1 MTAVRPTA
9 AEADATEPA
18 GAHPL
23 APLFR
28 PASIAV
34 VGASASPGKA
44 GHAMVQAL
52 RHFPGVL
59 HPVNPRG
66 GDVLGRPAVASL
78 REAPGTDL
86 AVLVV
91 PPEVVPGALED
102 AAAAGVRAAVVCA
115 GGFAESGPDG
125 ARLQERALAV
135 AREGGI
141 RLLGP
146 NTSGFMNPV
155 DRTTANF
162 MPAVADLAPGSVGVV
177 AQSGGINLAISFLLA
192 RAGVGLRLGVGLGNA
207 ADVSFVDVLDFLAAD
222 AATTVVALHVEGVA
236 DGRALVAA
244 VRRTVARKPVVAFC
258 VGRSDVSDFAR
269 SHTGA
274 MTGSWALTRA
284 ALEQAGAVLVDGL
297 DDLVAALTVLRT
309 VRVPAA
315 REVGVGLVTGQ
326 AGPGLVVADALG
338 ARGLAL
344 PALAPATRE
353 RLAALLPPLTYQAN
367 PVDTGRPGET
377 FPAVLAAVA
386 SDPAIDVV
394 GVYAL
399 DEPGALDPAEAV
411 RHAAAAGAAG
421 RVVVA
426 TGGPEEA
433 LADRRRALAALGVPL
448 LTSPGALATGLAAV
462 VADARARAVRDTVA
476 GAAAGGGDVP
486 AQSAGPARSIGRTL
500 DEDEAK
506 TLLAGYGLRTPR
518 RAVADDRAAAHAAFD
533 ALGGPAVVKV
543 LDARVLHKS
552 DVGGVHVGVRDHASL
567 DRALDAIDAIVVEG
581 AGPGVG
587 AGPGA
592 GPGAGERPRYLL
604 EELAPAGVELIVGAV
619 RDAVFGPVV
628 LLGLGGVGAELA
640 GPPVLRLAP
649 LSPERALEMVEALPA
664 AVLGGFRGAP
674 AVDRPA
680 LAAVLRA
687 VGTLVSEHDD
697 VAEVDCNPVRLTADG
712 PLVLDALVMASRQ
725 EERDGGD

>member
-9 AEADATEPA
+9 ADAVADATGPA
-18 GAHPL
+18 GTRPL

-44 GHAMVQAL
+44 GYAMVQAL
-52 RHFPGVL
+52 RGFPGAL

-66 GDVLGRPAVASL
+66 GDVLGHPAVASL
-78 REAPGTDL
+78 REVPGTDL

-91 PPEVVPGALED
+91 PPDVVPGALED

-135 AREGGI
+135 ARAGGI

-155 DRTTANF
+155 DGATANF
-162 MPAVADLAPGSVGVV
+162 MPAVADLAPGTVGVV
-177 AQSGGINLAISFLLA
+177 AQSGGINLAIAFLLA

-222 AATTVVALHVEGVA
+222 ETTTAVALHVEGVA

-244 VRRTVARKPVVAFC
+244 VRRAVARKPVVAFC
-258 VGRSDVSDFAR
+258 VGRSDVADFAR

-284 ALEQAGAVLVDGL
+284 ALEQAGAVVVDGL
-297 DDLVAALTVLRT
+297 DDLVAALAVLRA

-338 ARGLAL
+338 ARGIGLPPLATT
-344 PALAPATRE
+344 TRE
-353 RLAALLPPLTYQAN
+353 RLADLLPPLTYQAN

-377 FPAVLAAVA
+377 FPDVLAAVA
-386 SDPAIDVV
+386 GDPAIDVV
-394 GVYAL
+394 GVFAL

-411 RHAAAAGAAG
+411 RHAADAGTAG

-426 TGGPEEA
+426 SGGPEDA
-433 LADRRRALAALGVPL
+433 LADRRRALDALGVPL

-462 VADARARAVRDTVA
+462 VADARGRAVRDAVSDVLPDED
-476 GAAAGGGDVP
+476 GVP
-486 AQSAGPARSIGRTL
+486 AQPGGPARSIGRTL

-518 RAVADDRAAAHAAFD
+518 RVVADDRAAAHAALD
-533 ALGGPAVVKV
+533 ALGGPSVVKV

-567 DRALDAIDAIVVEG
+567 DRALDAIDAIEV
-581 AGPGVG
+581 
-587 AGPGA
+587 PGA
-592 GPGAGERPRYLL
+592 GAGESPRYLL
-604 EELAPAGVELIVGAV
+604 EELAPGGVELIVGAV

-628 LLGLGGVGAELA
+628 LLGLGGVAAELA

-649 LSPERALEMVEALPA
+649 LSPERALEMVGALPR
-664 AVLGGFRGAP
+664 AVLDGFRGAP
-674 AVDRPA
+674 AVDRAA
-680 LAAVLRA
+680 LATVLRA

-712 PLVLDALVMASRQ
+712 PLVLDALVMTGRQ
-725 EERDGGD
+725 EERHGGV

>member
-1 MTAVRPTA
+1 MTAVRPA
-9 AEADATEPA
+9 ADEAVEPA
-18 GAHPL
+18 GHAL

-44 GHAMVQAL
+44 GYAMVQAL
-52 RHFPGVL
+52 RGFPGVL

-66 GDVLGRPAVASL
+66 GEVLGRPAIGSL

-91 PPEVVPGALED
+91 PPDVVPGALED

-115 GGFAESGPDG
+115 GGFAESGPEG

-135 AREGGI
+135 ARAGGI

-155 DRTTANF
+155 DRATANF
-162 MPAVADLAPGSVGVV
+162 MPAVADLLPGTVGVV
-177 AQSGGINLAISFLLA
+177 AQSGGINLAIAFLLA

-207 ADVSFVDVLDFLAAD
+207 ADVSFADVLDFLAAD
-222 AATTVVALHVEGVA
+222 ERTTAVGLHVEGVA
-236 DGRALVAA
+236 DGRALVGA

-258 VGRSDVSDFAR
+258 VGRSDVSAFAR

-274 MTGSWALTRA
+274 MAGSWALTRA
-284 ALEQAGAVLVDGL
+284 ALEQAGAVVVDGL
-297 DDLVAALTVLRT
+297 DDLVAALAVLRA

-338 ARGLAL
+338 ARGIVL
-344 PALAPATRE
+344 PALAPTTRE
-353 RLAALLPPLTYQAN
+353 RLAGLLPPLTYQAN
-367 PVDTGRPGET
+367 PVDTGRPTET
-377 FPAVLAAVA
+377 FPAVVEAVA
-386 SDPAIDVV
+386 ADPAIDVV
-394 GVYAL
+394 GVFAL
-399 DEPGALDPAEAV
+399 DEPGALEPS
-411 RHAAAAGAAG
+411 AAARGATAGAGAAG
-421 RVVVA
+421 RVVFA
-426 TGGPEEA
+426 TGGPDAA
-433 LADRRRALAALGVPL
+433 LADRRRALDALGVPL

-462 VADARARAVRDTVA
+462 VADARARAVRDVVPEPAT
-476 GAAAGGGDVP
+476 AAVP
-486 AQSAGPARSIGRTL
+486 TQPAGPARSIGRTL
-500 DEDEAK
+500 DEHEAK

-518 RAVADDRAAAHAAFD
+518 RVVADDRAAAHAALA
-533 ALGGPAVVKV
+533 ALGGPVVVKV

-552 DVGGVHVGVRDHASL
+552 DVGGVHVGVRDPAAL
-567 DRALDAIDAIVVEG
+567 DAALDAIDAIEVPGDGG
-581 AGPGVG
+581 AE
-587 AGPGA
+587 
-592 GPGAGERPRYLL
+592 AGERRRYLL
-604 EELAPAGVELIVGAV
+604 EELAPAGVELIVGAL

-628 LLGLGGVGAELA
+628 LLGLGGVAAELA

-649 LSPERALEMVEALPA
+649 LSPERALEMVDALPS
-664 AVLGGFRGAP
+664 AVLAGFRGAP

-687 VGTLVSEHDD
+687 IGTLVSEHDD

-712 PLVLDALVMASRQ
+712 PLVLDALVMTGRT
-725 EERDGGD
+725 EERHGGV

>member
-9 AEADATEPA
+9 PEALEPTGSRA
-18 GAHPL
+18 L

-44 GHAMVQAL
+44 GHAMLQAL
-52 RHFPGVL
+52 RHFPGAL

-66 GDVLGRPAVASL
+66 GDVLGRPAVTSL

-91 PPEVVPGALED
+91 PPDVVPGALED

-125 ARLQERALAV
+125 ARLQDRALAV
-135 AREGGI
+135 ARAAGI

-162 MPAVADLAPGSVGVV
+162 MPAVADLAPGTVGVV

-222 AATTVVALHVEGVA
+222 PATTVVGLHVEGVA

-244 VRRTVARKPVVAFC
+244 VRRAVVHKPVVAFC

-284 ALEQAGAVLVDGL
+284 ALEQAGAVVVDGL
-297 DDLVAALTVLRT
+297 DDLVAALAVLRV

-315 REVGVGLVTGQ
+315 RGVGVGLVTGQ

-338 ARGLAL
+338 ARGVAL
-344 PALAPATRE
+344 PPLAAATRG
-353 RLAALLPPLTYQAN
+353 RLADLLPPLTYQAN
-367 PVDTGRPGET
+367 PVDTGRPGDT
-377 FPAVLAAVA
+377 FPQVLAAVA
-386 SDPAIDVV
+386 GDPAIDVV

-426 TGGPEEA
+426 SGGPEDA
-433 LADRRRALAALGVPL
+433 LAARRQDLDALGVPL
-448 LTSPGALATGLAAV
+448 LASPGALATGLAAV
-462 VADARARAVRDTVA
+462 VADARARAVRDAVSDA
-476 GAAAGGGDVP
+476 VPDGGVP
-486 AQSAGPARSIGRTL
+486 AQPGGPARTVGRTL

-506 TLLAGYGLRTPR
+506 TLLAGYGLCTPR
-518 RAVADDRAAAHAAFD
+518 RVTADDRAAAHAALD

-552 DVGGVHVGVRDHASL
+552 DVGGVHVGVRDHGSL
-567 DRALDAIDAIVVEG
+567 DRALDAIDAIVVPG
-581 AGPGVG
+581 AAAGPS
-587 AGPGA
+587 
-592 GPGAGERPRYLL
+592 RRYLL
-604 EELAPAGVELIVGAV
+604 EELAPGGVELIVGAV

-628 LLGLGGVGAELA
+628 LLGLGGVGAEIA

-649 LSPERALEMVEALPA
+649 LSPERALEMVEALPP
-664 AVLGGFRGAP
+664 AVLGGFRGAAP
-674 AVDRPA
+674 VDRPA

-687 VGTLVSEHDD
+687 VGTLVCEHDD

-712 PLVLDALVMASRQ
+712 PLVLDALVMTGRT
-725 EERDGGD
+725 EERHGGV

>member
-9 AEADATEPA
+9 PEALEPA

-44 GHAMVQAL
+44 GYAMVQAL

-66 GDVLGRPAVASL
+66 GDVLGRPAVGSL

-162 MPAVADLAPGSVGVV
+162 MPAVAELAPGSVGVV

-207 ADVSFVDVLDFLAAD
+207 ADVSFVDVLDFLATD
-222 AATTVVALHVEGVA
+222 VATTVVGLHVEGVA

-258 VGRSDVSDFAR
+258 VGRSDVSEFAR

-274 MTGSWALTRA
+274 LTGSWALTRA
-284 ALEQAGAVLVDGL
+284 ALEQAGAVVVDGV
-297 DDLVAALTVLRT
+297 DDLVAALAVLRA
-309 VRVPAA
+309 VRVPPA

-338 ARGLAL
+338 ARGIAL
-344 PALAPATRE
+344 PPLAPATRE
-353 RLAALLPPLTYQAN
+353 RLAELLPPLTYQAN

-377 FPAVLAAVA
+377 FPDVLAAVA
-386 SDPAIDVV
+386 GDPAIDVV

-411 RHAAAAGAAG
+411 RYAAAAAGAAG

-426 TGGPEEA
+426 TGGPEAA
-433 LADRRRALAALGVPL
+433 LDDRRRALDALGVPL

-462 VADARARAVRDTVA
+462 VADARGRAVRDAVA
-476 GAAAGGGDVP
+476 GAVPGEGDVP
-486 AQSAGPARSIGRTL
+486 AQPAGPARSIGRTL

-518 RAVADDRAAAHAAFD
+518 RVVADDRAAAHAALD

-552 DVGGVHVGVRDHASL
+552 DVGGVHVGVSDQASL
-567 DRALDAIDAIVVEG
+567 DRALDAIDAIEV
-581 AGPGVG
+581 
-587 AGPGA
+587 PGA
-592 GPGAGERPRYLL
+592 GAAPARRYLI

-664 AVLGGFRGAP
+664 AVLDGFRGAP

-680 LAAVLRA
+680 LATVLRA
-687 VGTLVSEHDD
+687 IGTLVSEHDD

-712 PLVLDALVMASRQ
+712 PLVLDALVMTGRQ
-725 EERDGGD
+725 EDPHGD

>member
-9 AEADATEPA
+9 PEALEPT
-18 GAHPL
+18 GTHPL

-44 GHAMVQAL
+44 GYAMVQAL
-52 RHFPGVL
+52 RHFPGTL

-66 GDVLGRPAVASL
+66 GDVLGRAAIASL

-102 AAAAGVRAAVVCA
+102 AAEAGVRAAVVCA

-207 ADVSFVDVLDFLAAD
+207 ADVSFVDVLDFLATD
-222 AATTVVALHVEGVA
+222 AATTVVGLHVEGVA

-258 VGRSDVSDFAR
+258 VGRSDVSEFAR

-284 ALEQAGAVLVDGL
+284 ALEQAGAVVVDGL
-297 DDLVAALTVLRT
+297 DDLVAALAVLRA

-338 ARGLAL
+338 ARGIAL

-353 RLAALLPPLTYQAN
+353 RLAELLPPLTYQAN
-367 PVDTGRPGET
+367 PVDTGRPGES
-377 FPAVLAAVA
+377 FPEVLAAVA
-386 SDPAIDVV
+386 GDPAIDVV

-426 TGGPEEA
+426 TGGPEDA
-433 LADRRRALAALGVPL
+433 LADRRRALDALGVPL

-462 VADARARAVRDTVA
+462 VADARGRAVRDAVV
-476 GAAAGGGDVP
+476 GAAAGEGDVP
-486 AQSAGPARSIGRTL
+486 AQPAGPARSIGRTL

-518 RAVADDRAAAHAAFD
+518 RMVADDRAAAHAAFD
-533 ALGGPAVVKV
+533 ALGGPVVVKV

-552 DVGGVHVGVRDHASL
+552 DVGGVHVGVRDHAAL
-567 DRALDAIDAIVVEG
+567 DRALDAIDAIEVLGDG
-581 AGPGVG
+581 A
-587 AGPGA
+587 PGA
-592 GPGAGERPRYLL
+592 GARRRYLL
-604 EELAPAGVELIVGAV
+604 EELAPTGVELIVGAV

-664 AVLGGFRGAP
+664 AVLDGFRGAP

-687 VGTLVSEHDD
+687 IGTLVSEHED

-712 PLVLDALVMASRQ
+712 PLVLDALVMTGRQ
-725 EERDGGD
+725 EERHDGD

>member
-1 MTAVRPTA
+1 MTAVRPA
-9 AEADATEPA
+9 AADAVEPA
-18 GAHPL
+18 ERHPL
-23 APLFR
+23 TPLFR

-44 GHAMVQAL
+44 GYAMVQAL
-52 RHFPGVL
+52 RGFPGPV
-59 HPVNPRG
+59 HAVNPRG
-66 GDVLGRPAVASL
+66 REVLGRRAVPNL

-125 ARLQERALAV
+125 ARIQERALAV

-162 MPAVADLAPGSVGVV
+162 MPAVADLTPGTVGVV

-192 RAGVGLRLGVGLGNA
+192 RAGVGLRLGAGLGNA
-207 ADVSFVDVLDFLAAD
+207 ADVSFADVLDFLAAD
-222 AATTVVALHVEGVA
+222 DTTTAVGLHVEGVA
-236 DGRALVAA
+236 DGRGLVAA

-258 VGRSDVSDFAR
+258 VGRSDVSAFAR

-274 MTGSWALTRA
+274 MAGSWALTRA
-284 ALEQAGAVLVDGL
+284 ALEQAGAVVVDGL
-297 DDLVAALTVLRT
+297 DDLVAALAVLRA
-309 VRVPAA
+309 VRVPPA
-315 REVGVGLVTGQ
+315 RDVGVGLVTGQ

-338 ARGLAL
+338 ARGVTL
-344 PALAPATRE
+344 PPLAPATRA
-353 RLAALLPPLTYQAN
+353 RIDTLLPPLTYQTN

-377 FPAVLAAVA
+377 FPAVVEAVA
-386 SDPAIDVV
+386 GDPSIDVV

-399 DEPGALDPAEAV
+399 DEPGALDPVAAV
-411 RHAAAAGAAG
+411 RGALAGAGAAG
-421 RVVVA
+421 RVVFA
-426 TGGPEEA
+426 TGGPDAA
-433 LADRRRALAALGVPL
+433 LADRRQALDDLGVPL
-448 LTSPGALATGLAAV
+448 VTSPGALATGLAAV
-462 VADARARAVRDTVA
+462 AADARARAVRDV
-476 GAAAGGGDVP
+476 GPDLVP
-486 AQSAGPARSIGRTL
+486 DAVPTQSTSPGRSIGRTL

-506 TLLAGYGLRTPR
+506 TLLAGYGLRVPR
-518 RAVADDRAAAHAAFD
+518 RVVAADRGAAHAALA
-533 ALGGPAVVKV
+533 ALGGPVVVKV

-552 DVGGVHVGVRDHASL
+552 DVGGVHVGVRDGASL
-567 DRALDAIDAIVVEG
+567 DAALDAIDAIAIPG
-581 AGPGVG
+581 AD

-592 GPGAGERPRYLL
+592 AAGEPRRYLL
-604 EELAPAGVELIVGAV
+604 EELAAPGVELIVGAV

-628 LLGLGGVGAELA
+628 LLGLGGVAAELA

-649 LSPERALEMVEALPA
+649 LSPERALEMVDALPP
-664 AVLGGFRGAP
+664 AVLDGFRGAP

-697 VAEVDCNPVRLTADG
+697 VAEVDCNPVRLAPDG
-712 PLVLDALVMASRQ
+712 PVVLDALVMTGRQ
-725 EERDGGD
+725 EDRHGGA